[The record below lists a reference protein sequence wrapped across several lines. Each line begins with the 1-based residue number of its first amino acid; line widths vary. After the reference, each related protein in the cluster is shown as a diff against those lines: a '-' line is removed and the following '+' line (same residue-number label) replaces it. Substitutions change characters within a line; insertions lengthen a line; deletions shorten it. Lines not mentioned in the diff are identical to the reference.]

1 MTGFFVDI
9 RFLTTFLEV
18 ANTRHFGRA
27 AENLY
32 LTQSAVSARIKLL
45 EEYFNTAL
53 FIRNRNSI
61 QITQAGQRLIPY
73 AEMMSATLADA
84 RKALAEEEC
93 MHINCATTPHAQTLF
108 FDTALE
114 HLNQKFPSMTI
125 RHEMSSVENITRQLH
140 EHSIDFGL
148 TTSLLKSDDIECHS
162 LLDVKLSLYESSADV
177 LSQSDENRSDKL
189 IHLEWSG
196 SVTDAITKRL
206 PDMKKAKIKTNAIEV
221 VLNTMLGKP
230 GVAVLP
236 NAENPSLSH
245 LVAKQISQFSLCQT
259 PPLTDTKPSS
269 NAIDLTVPVYFCHLK
284 ANKHIGL
291 TDVLHTLRV
300 LHS

>member
-1 MTGFFVDI
+1 MIAGFFVDI

-61 QITQAGQRLIPY
+61 QITQAGQSLIPY

-93 MHINCATTPHAQTLF
+93 IHINCASTPHAQTLF

-114 HLNQKFPSMTI
+114 HLNQQFPSMTI
-125 RHEMSSVENITRQLH
+125 RHEVSSVENITRQLH

-162 LLDVKLSLYESSADV
+162 LLDVSLALYESEAGLLAQSNIDIGAKLVHLDWSA
-177 LSQSDENRSDKL
+177 ST
-189 IHLEWSG
+189 
-196 SVTDAITKRL
+196 TDLLVKTL
-206 PDMKKAKIKTNAIEV
+206 PEMKKAKIKTNAIEL
-221 VLNTMLGKP
+221 VLNTLFNKSAA
-230 GVAVLP
+230 AVLP
-236 NAENPSLSH
+236 KPKNPSLSP
-245 LVAKQISQFSLCQT
+245 LIATQIAKFYQCSVTQFGDE
-259 PPLTDTKPSS
+259 TDLS
-269 NAIDLTVPVYFCHLK
+269 VPVYFCQLK
-284 ANKHIGL
+284 ANKHVGVV
-291 TDVLHTLRV
+291 DVLTTLRA
-300 LHS
+300 LYH